1 MVTLVLF
8 TYKITLLKNLQLW
21 KNMYVKYAIGYMTL
35 Q

>member
-1 MVTLVLF
+1 MATLMLF
-8 TYKITLLKNLQLW
+8 ICKVILLKNLQLW